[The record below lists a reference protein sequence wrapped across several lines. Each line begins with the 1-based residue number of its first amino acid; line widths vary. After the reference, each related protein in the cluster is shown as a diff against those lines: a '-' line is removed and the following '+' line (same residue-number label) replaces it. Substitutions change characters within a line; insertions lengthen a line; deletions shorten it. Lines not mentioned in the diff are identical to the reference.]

1 MPVVKANGIELAYE
15 DHGSRESPAM
25 LLIMGLGGQLT
36 QWPSEYVD
44 ALVARGFRVIAFD
57 NRDIGLS
64 THFDG
69 QPAPTMAEVA
79 TALMAGL
86 RPKLPFT
93 LTDMAA
99 DAVGLLDALGID
111 KAHLVGVSMG
121 GMIAQLVAVEAP
133 ERTLSLTSIMSSTGN
148 PAMPQGKPEALA
160 VLTGAPA
167 NDSEEA
173 LVDFGVLSVRA
184 VESPAYPKDEQVL
197 RERVRASVRRSS
209 NPAGVARQIAAILGD
224 GDRRQRLARLR
235 VPTLVIHGADDPLV
249 PAACGEDTARSINGA
264 ELKIIPGM
272 GHDLPVELANEIGDA
287 IAALARRATN
297 EVSTA

>member
-1 MPVVKANGIELAYE
+1 
-15 DHGSRESPAM
+15 M

-111 KAHLVGVSMG
+111 KAHLVGVS
-121 GMIAQLVAVEAP
+121 L
-133 ERTLSLTSIMSSTGN
+133 
-148 PAMPQGKPEALA
+148 
-160 VLTGAPA
+160 
-167 NDSEEA
+167 
-173 LVDFGVLSVRA
+173 
-184 VESPAYPKDEQVL
+184 
-197 RERVRASVRRSS
+197 
-209 NPAGVARQIAAILGD
+209 
-224 GDRRQRLARLR
+224 LARS
-235 VPTLVIHGADDPLV
+235 PPSSAMATAASAW
-249 PAACGEDTARSINGA
+249 PASGC
-264 ELKIIPGM
+264 
-272 GHDLPVELANEIGDA
+272 
-287 IAALARRATN
+287 RRW
-297 EVSTA
+297 